1 MHLADRA
8 EIETLEQLK
17 GELLGAAHGTQG
29 AVATRGAQQ
38 LGCSVPTL
46 YKKLRGIGYD
56 SGRKVRADRGK
67 TKVTLEAA
75 RAIAGMTFVSQ
86 RDNDKQMLP
95 IRDSIDIAQANGLLQ
110 VQVSETTVMRALRT
124 FKCHPKDLRRASP
137 HRSMRSL
144 HPNHVWQLDASIC
157 VLYRIAGKQGL
168 RAMRQAEFNERKP
181 NALIKIVNE
190 RVLRYA
196 VTDHYSGSAVA
207 RYYETSGENTETL
220 FDFLMYA
227 TERRALSNG
236 GDGCDM
242 HGWPV
247 MMVWDQSAASQS
259 HAIQNLLNGLGV
271 DHWTHEAENSRA
283 KGQVEKTHDIIERS
297 FEGRLRLT
305 KVESIEQLNAHL
317 DVFMQDFNHGRLHS
331 RHGHTRRAMWGFI
344 TAEQLR
350 LSPGREVCQQLMYSK
365 PQTRVVDGELKVSFK
380 VKGYEQCF
388 YSLEHVEGVRNGDQ
402 VLVSVNPYRAPSI
415 WVHREDANG
424 KKFFVECEPIAYD
437 RAGLRVDAKAFGE
450 GYDALK
456 DTADE
461 TARKDINEAAWG
473 KRDERQARSVRDKGA
488 VAFGGKIDAFAD
500 LHQRKDQL
508 PTYLPRRGTEMNVP
522 GSVQIEVRP
531 LDHVTAM
538 KEIRARLTR
547 PLTPEDNAHV
557 RAWFPD
563 GVPEADLDALVLRL
577 TAPAVE
583 LPPVRAALQLVR

>member
-17 GELLGAAHGTQG
+17 SELLRAAHGTLG
-29 AVATRGAQQ
+29 AVAKRGAQQ

-46 YKKLRGIGYD
+46 YKRLKRVGYD
-56 SGRKVRADRGK
+56 AGRKVRTDRGK
-67 TKVTLEAA
+67 TKVSAA
-75 RAIAGMTFVSQ
+75 AAKQIAGLTFVSQ

-95 IRDSIDIAQANGLLQ
+95 IQDSIDIAQANGLLQ
-110 VQVSETTVMRALRT
+110 GNVSATTVLRALRT
-124 FKCHPKDLRRASP
+124 HKCHPKDLRRASP

-157 VLYRIAGKQGL
+157 VLYRIAGKEGL

-196 VTDHYSGSAVA
+196 VTDHYSGAAVA

-227 TERRALSNG
+227 TERRALPDG

-242 HGWPV
+242 YGWPT

-271 DHWTHEAENSRA
+271 EHWAHQPENSRA
-283 KGQVEKTHDIIERS
+283 KGQVEKVHDTIERR
-297 FEGRLRLT
+297 FEGRLRLL
-305 KVESIEQLNAHL
+305 KIESVEQLNAHL

-365 PQTRVVDGELKVSFK
+365 PQTRLVDGELKVSFK

-388 YSLEHVEGVRNGDQ
+388 YSVEHIEDVRNGDQ

-415 WVHREDANG
+415 WVHREQANG
-424 KKFFVECEPIAYD
+424 KKYFVECEPIAYD
-437 RAGLRVDAKAFGE
+437 RAGLRVDSKVFGE
-450 GYDALK
+450 GYDGLK

-473 KRDERQARSVRDKGA
+473 ERDERKARSVRDKGA

-500 LHQRKDQL
+500 LHQRKEQL

-522 GSVQIEVRP
+522 SPVHIELRP

-538 KEIRARLTR
+538 KEVRARLNR
-547 PLTPEDNAHV
+547 ALTPEDNANV

-563 GVPEADLDALVLRL
+563 GVPETDLDELVQRL
-577 TAPAVE
+577 IAPAVE
-583 LPPVRAALQLVR
+583 FPPVRAALQLVR